1 MPHSETENE
10 HSRFTI
16 DLRAPRQSDGAAMWR
31 LTRDTGVLD
40 LNSSYQY
47 LLWCRDFSA
56 TSVVAVSDHDQQL
69 MGYITG
75 YMRPDDP
82 AVLMIWQVAVDDA
95 ARGHGLASRMLD
107 YLVETT
113 SAQSLETTVT
123 DDNAASNRL
132 FASLAERHGANHDIT
147 ALFTPDMYPD
157 NHDTEYLHSIGPLTP
172 TSEQKSPKTT
182 LEGNHMDTSIF
193 ETTESEVRSYSR
205 GWPTVFTK
213 ASGSIMTDEQGKDY
227 IDFFA
232 GAGALNYGHNNPELR
247 SELVEYMTS
256 DALVHS
262 LDMMTPA
269 KRDFLQTFKDLIL
282 EPRDLDY

>member
-1 MPHSETENE
+1 T
-10 HSRFTI
+10 
-16 DLRAPRQSDGAAMWR
+16 A
-31 LTRDTGVLD
+31 
-40 LNSSYQY
+40 
-47 LLWCRDFSA
+47 
-56 TSVVAVSDHDQQL
+56 
-69 MGYITG
+69 
-75 YMRPDDP
+75 
-82 AVLMIWQVAVDDA
+82 LMIWQVAVDDA

-172 TSEQKSPKTT
+172 TSEQKTSQKTT

-227 IDFFA
+227 IDFVAAA
-232 GAGALNYGHNNPELR
+232 GPL
-247 SELVEYMTS
+247 T
-256 DALVHS
+256 
-262 LDMMTPA
+262 
-269 KRDFLQTFKDLIL
+269 
-282 EPRDLDY
+282 